1 MAAKTTESEGGREQE
16 AQHGRCGEGV
26 ESGLASV
33 QDRAVCGYA
42 AAAAIRQVA
51 GEGRA
56 HRERS
61 CNWQLALFP
70 HATSSRSSSGNSAY
84 RHRCDVSILR

>member
-1 MAAKTTESEGGREQE
+1 MAAKTTESEGEREQD
-16 AQHGRCGEGV
+16 AQHGRCGEGLK
-26 ESGLASV
+26 SGLASV
-33 QDRAVCGYA
+33 QDRDVCGYA
-42 AAAAIRQVA
+42 AAAVIKQVA
-51 GEGRA
+51 GAGRT

-70 HATSSRSSSGNSAY
+70 HATSSRSSSGNSAH